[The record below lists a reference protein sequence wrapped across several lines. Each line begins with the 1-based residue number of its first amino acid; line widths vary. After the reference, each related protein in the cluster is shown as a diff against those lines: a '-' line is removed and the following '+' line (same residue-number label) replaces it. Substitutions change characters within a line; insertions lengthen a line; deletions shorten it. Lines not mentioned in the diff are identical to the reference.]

1 MTEFKPGKLLR
12 GHIREMD
19 PYQPIHPFDVLSEQ
33 LGIPPEGLIKLDAN
47 ENPYGPLPEV
57 LECLQDL
64 RQLHIYPDPE
74 SRYLRR
80 ALADYHGISE
90 DRILAGAGADELIDL
105 ILRAVL
111 DQGDL
116 ILNCPPTFS
125 MYAFDASVQAARTL
139 NVPRRKDFSLNLE
152 DLENAV
158 GEESPKILFLASP
171 NNPDGGLVPRADL
184 VRLLD
189 LPLLFV
195 VDEAYIDFAGPGSSA
210 LDLTG
215 DYPNL
220 IVLRTFSKWGGLA
233 GLRLGYGVFPEWIIP
248 ALWKIKQPYN
258 VNAAAA
264 AAGRVTLKH
273 AEALKERT
281 AAIVRERERL
291 YEKIN
296 RLPWLSPYP
305 SRANFILARVSGRDA
320 GNLKD
325 QLADRG
331 ILIRYFDKPG
341 LRDHIRISVGTPDQT
356 DKLISELQNY

>member
-1 MTEFKPGKLLR
+1 MTEFQPRQLLR
-12 GHIREMD
+12 KHIQEMA
-19 PYQPIHPFDVLSEQ
+19 PYQPIHPFEVLSEQ
-33 LGIPPEGLIKLDAN
+33 LGIPPERLIKLDAN

-57 LECLQDL
+57 LESLQEL

-74 SRYLRR
+74 SRHLRR
-80 ALADYHGISE
+80 ALADYHGIPE

-111 DQGDL
+111 DQGDQ

-139 NVPRRKDFSLNLE
+139 NVPRRKDFSLKLE
-152 DLENAV
+152 DLENEV
-158 GEESPKILFLASP
+158 RKEGPKILFLASP
-171 NNPDGGLVPRADL
+171 NNPDGGLLPRADL
-184 VRLLD
+184 VRLLE
-189 LPLLFV
+189 LPLLVV
-195 VDEAYIDFAGPGSSA
+195 VDEAYIDFASPGSSA

-233 GLRLGYGVFPEWIIP
+233 GLRLGYGVFPDWITP

-273 AEALKERT
+273 AEALEERT
-281 AAIVRERERL
+281 AAILRERERL
-291 YEKIN
+291 FKQLS
-296 RLPWLSPYP
+296 RLAWLSPYP
-305 SRANFILARVSGRDA
+305 SRANFILARVDGRDA
-320 GNLKD
+320 RTLKD
-325 QLADRG
+325 QLAGRG

-356 DKLISELQNY
+356 DKLISELQNV